1 MPNHQRFME
10 EALNEAEA
18 ALSAGE
24 FPVGCVIVHDQ
35 QIIARG
41 RRQQSGGHTKQIPNE
56 VDHAEI
62 LALRDLLAKHP
73 EVQPSKVTVYAT
85 LEPCLM
91 CYATLLISGVKS
103 IVYAY
108 EDAMGGGTDLR
119 LDQLKPLYQ
128 GMTVSI
134 TPYILRDKSLTL
146 FKQFFADSTAHY
158 LNDTM
163 LANYT
168 LDQS

>member
-1 MPNHQRFME
+1 MPNHQKFME
-10 EALNEAEA
+10 EALHEAET

-24 FPVGCVIVHDQ
+24 FPVGCVIVHNQ
-35 QIIARG
+35 QVIARG
-41 RRQQSGGHTKQIPNE
+41 RRQQSGGHARQIVNE

-62 LALRDLLAKHP
+62 LALRNLLNKRP
-73 EVQPSKVTVYAT
+73 DVPPSKVTVYAT

-91 CYATLLISGVKS
+91 CYATLLISGVQN

-108 EDAMGGGTDLR
+108 EDAMGGGTDLP
-119 LDQLKPLYQ
+119 LEQLKPLYR

-134 TPYILRDKSLTL
+134 TPHILRDRSLAL
-146 FKQFFADSTAHY
+146 FKQFFADSTSHY
-158 LNDTM
+158 LSDTM

-168 LDQS
+168 LDQP

>member
-1 MPNHQRFME
+1 MPDHHRFMK
-10 EALNEAEA
+10 EALNEAES
-18 ALSAGE
+18 ALAAGE
-24 FPVGCVIVHDQ
+24 FPVGCVIVHNQ

-41 RRQQSGGHTKQIPNE
+41 RRQRSGGHAKQIANE

-62 LALRDLLAKHP
+62 LALRDLLDRHP
-73 EVQPSKVTVYAT
+73 DVPPSKVTVYAT

-91 CYATLLISGVKS
+91 CYATLLISGIQD

-108 EDAMGGGTDLR
+108 EDAMGGGTDLP

-134 TPYILRDKSLTL
+134 TPYILRDKSLAL
-146 FKQFFADSTAHY
+146 FKHFFADCTSHY
-158 LNDTM
+158 LSDTM

-168 LDQS
+168 LDQP